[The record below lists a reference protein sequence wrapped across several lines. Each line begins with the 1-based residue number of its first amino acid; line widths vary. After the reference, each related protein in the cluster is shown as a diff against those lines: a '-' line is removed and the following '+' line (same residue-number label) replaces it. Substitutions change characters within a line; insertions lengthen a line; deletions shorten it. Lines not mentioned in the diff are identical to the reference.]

1 MEIGVTVLIT
11 LLSSIIGVLIGV
23 LTYGKNRDKDIKND
37 AKEDAETKAKLDY
50 ISRGVDDIKL
60 DNKQRDREF
69 LKMNDRLTIV
79 EQTLTTT
86 VKRVDTLEDGK

>member
-1 MEIGVTVLIT
+1 MLIT

-79 EQTLTTT
+79 EQTLTTI

>member
-1 MEIGVTVLIT
+1 MENISIALLCSLLGAGISYLT
-11 LLSSIIGVLIGV
+11 LQ
-23 LTYGKNRDKDIKND
+23 KNNKKDIK
-37 AKEDAETKAKLDY
+37 AETREEAETKAKLDY

-79 EQTLTTT
+79 EQSVKSLH
-86 VKRVDTLEDGK
+86 KRVDNFEEVK